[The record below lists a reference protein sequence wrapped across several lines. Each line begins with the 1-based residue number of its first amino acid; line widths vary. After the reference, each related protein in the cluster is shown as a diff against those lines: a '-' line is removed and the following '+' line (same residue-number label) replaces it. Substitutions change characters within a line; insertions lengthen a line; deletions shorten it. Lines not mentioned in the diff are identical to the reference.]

1 MDRIR
6 EFLIWMKPHRIVK
19 QGCRLN
25 VHFNYSV
32 DRSYMEMQQYT
43 ETLHSRM
50 NQLQDERDD
59 LLSRVESIERE
70 NRALK
75 EEMEE
80 AKSQLEDS
88 KKTRE
93 DLQTRVDEVLASQ
106 EKYKRLAENINGME
120 EDMTKIKAEFPLF

>member
-19 QGCRLN
+19 QVCRLN

-59 LLSRVESIERE
+59 LLLSLIHISMLVETTTFLVLSPAGAKANCCWAGGRE
-70 NRALK
+70 
-75 EEMEE
+75 
-80 AKSQLEDS
+80 
-88 KKTRE
+88 
-93 DLQTRVDEVLASQ
+93 
-106 EKYKRLAENINGME
+106 EKR
-120 EDMTKIKAEFPLF
+120 

>member
-19 QGCRLN
+19 QVCRLN

-93 DLQTRVDEVLASQ
+93 DLQTRG
-106 EKYKRLAENINGME
+106 R
-120 EDMTKIKAEFPLF
+120 